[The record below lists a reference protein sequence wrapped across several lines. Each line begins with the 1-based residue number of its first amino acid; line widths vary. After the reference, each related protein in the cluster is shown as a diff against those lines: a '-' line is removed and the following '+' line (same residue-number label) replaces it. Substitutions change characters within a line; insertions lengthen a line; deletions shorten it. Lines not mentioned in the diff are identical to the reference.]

1 MGCVSLV
8 DVVGV
13 SLLMR
18 GTRFTGLSRH
28 STVFVSPVP
37 AHPDALVL
45 PTFAADTAVRVGGI
59 GAMPEVFPTGCRQ
72 CGLELLGPFVVGLS
86 QSPHLV
92 GGQAEVT

>member
-28 STVFVSPVP
+28 SKVFVW
-37 AHPDALVL
+37 LL
-45 PTFAADTAVRVGGI
+45 LAVEVVECERRVHTSCWSW
-59 GAMPEVFPTGCRQ
+59 FWLC
-72 CGLELLGPFVVGLS
+72 
-86 QSPHLV
+86 
-92 GGQAEVT
+92 